1 VHCSLLWPPPTF
13 SGSTRVQFSD
23 RLGEAAWTEF
33 MLGFVFVVDDDDD
46 VLVF

>member
-1 VHCSLLWPPPTF
+1 MHCSLLWPQP
-13 SGSTRVQFSD
+13 TRVQFSH